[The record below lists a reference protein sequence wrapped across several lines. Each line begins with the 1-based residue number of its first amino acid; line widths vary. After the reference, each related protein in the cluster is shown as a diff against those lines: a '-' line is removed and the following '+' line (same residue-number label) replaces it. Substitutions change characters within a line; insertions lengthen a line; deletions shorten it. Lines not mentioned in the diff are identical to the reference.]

1 MNIMNRFDNNEDKM
15 NMDEPWLSA
24 AVEQLREPLDPSISA
39 QLRAVRRSALELPA
53 RRPFLNTLYLW
64 GVPTL
69 ASVFAIMVSFSLW
82 DKPEKEHPS
91 LLHTADSVALEDLS
105 IIKASDDWEL
115 YKNIEFLNW
124 MEQDENGLNKG

>member
-1 MNIMNRFDNNEDKM
+1 MNIMNRFDRDEDKIS
-15 NMDEPWLSA
+15 MDEPWISA
-24 AVEQLREPLDPSISA
+24 AVEQLREPLDPSVSA

-53 RRPFLNTLYLW
+53 RRPLLNNFYLW

-82 DKPEKEHPS
+82 DKPEQDYPS
-91 LLHTADSVALEDLS
+91 LQTADSVALEDLS

>member
-1 MNIMNRFDNNEDKM
+1 MNIMNRFDRNEDKVS
-15 NMDEPWLSA
+15 MDEPWLSV
-24 AVEQLREPLDPSISA
+24 AVEQLREPLDPSVSA

-53 RRPFLNTLYLW
+53 RRSFLNTLTLW

-82 DKPEKEHPS
+82 DKPEQDYPS
-91 LLHTADSVALEDLS
+91 LQTADSVALEDLS

>member
-1 MNIMNRFDNNEDKM
+1 MNRFDRDEDKIS
-15 NMDEPWLSA
+15 MDEPWISA
-24 AVEQLREPLDPSISA
+24 AVEQLREPLDPSVSA

-53 RRPFLNTLYLW
+53 RRPLLNNFYLW

-82 DKPEKEHPS
+82 DKPEQDYPS
-91 LLHTADSVALEDLS
+91 LQTADSVALEDLS

>member
-1 MNIMNRFDNNEDKM
+1 MNIMNRFDKDEDRM
-15 NMDEPWLSA
+15 SMDEPWISE
-24 AVEQLREPLDPSISA
+24 AVEQLREPLDPSVSA

-53 RRPFLNTLYLW
+53 RRSFLNTLTLW

-82 DKPEKEHPS
+82 DKPEKEYPS
-91 LLHTADSVALEDLS
+91 LQTADSVALEDLS

-115 YKNIEFLNW
+115 YKNMEFLNW

>member
-1 MNIMNRFDNNEDKM
+1 MNVMNRFDRDEDKIS
-15 NMDEPWLSA
+15 MDEPWISA
-24 AVEQLREPLDPSISA
+24 AVEQLREPLDPSVSA
-39 QLRAVRRSALELPA
+39 QLRAVRRSALGLPA
-53 RRPFLNTLYLW
+53 RRPLLNNFYLW

-82 DKPEKEHPS
+82 DKPEQDYPS
-91 LLHTADSVALEDLS
+91 LQTADSVALEDLS

>member
-1 MNIMNRFDNNEDKM
+1 MNRFDRDEDTIS
-15 NMDEPWLSA
+15 MDEPWISA
-24 AVEQLREPLDPSISA
+24 AVEQLREPLDPSVSA
-39 QLRAVRRSALELPA
+39 QLRAVRRSALELPD
-53 RRPFLNTLYLW
+53 RRPFLKTLYVW

-82 DKPEKEHPS
+82 DRPDKEYPS
-91 LLHTADSVALEDLS
+91 LQTADSVALEDLS

>member
-1 MNIMNRFDNNEDKM
+1 MNVMNRFDRDEDKIS
-15 NMDEPWLSA
+15 MDEPWISA
-24 AVEQLREPLDPSISA
+24 AVEQLREPLDPSVSA

-53 RRPFLNTLYLW
+53 RRPLLNNFYLW

-82 DKPEKEHPS
+82 DKPEQDYPS
-91 LLHTADSVALEDLS
+91 LQTADSVALEDLS

>member
-1 MNIMNRFDNNEDKM
+1 MNRFNNNDDNMKV
-15 NMDEPWLSA
+15 DEPWLSG
-24 AVEQLREPLDPSISA
+24 AVEQLREPLTPSISA
-39 QLRAVRRSALELPA
+39 QLRAARRLALEQPIQKPSTNL
-53 RRPFLNTLYLW
+53 FYLW

-82 DKPEKEHPS
+82 DKPDEKPPI
-91 LLHTADSVALEDLS
+91 LQTADSVLLEDLP
-105 IIKASDDWEL
+105 IFKASDDWEL